1 MTTDEL
7 LMETVDLARMR
18 EQTAIDGFLAS
29 ANGKVVLFGAGTIG
43 RKVATALRREG
54 IEPLAFA
61 DNNGRLNG
69 TQVEGIQVLSP
80 TAAARRWGGEA
91 LFVVTTFLPIG
102 GGLGTRMEELS
113 NLGCTRITS
122 FLLVGWKFAGIL
134 PHFGAD
140 RPSEI
145 LRRASDLERVER
157 LWKDD
162 LSKETYR
169 NALEWR
175 LHARFA
181 AAVQPVPDQY
191 FPKDIVR
198 PIPEEIFVDG
208 GAFDGDTLRAAP
220 WPFAKVLAFE
230 PDPTN
235 AALLRTV
242 MGKNIQLHEVLLGS
256 STGSARFAG
265 KGTIASSRSD
275 FGTMEI
281 PVATLDDLTK
291 QEHPTFV
298 KLDVEGDEL
307 AALQGGLGMLK
318 REKPVVAVCVYHRPE
333 DLWRIPLFLVESLP
347 SHAFYLR
354 AHAWDGFELVAYAV
368 PPARCQSHK

>member
-1 MTTDEL
+1 
-7 LMETVDLARMR
+7 
-18 EQTAIDGFLAS
+18 
-29 ANGKVVLFGAGTIG
+29 
-43 RKVATALRREG
+43 
-54 IEPLAFA
+54 
-61 DNNGRLNG
+61 
-69 TQVEGIQVLSP
+69 
-80 TAAARRWGGEA
+80 
-91 LFVVTTFLPIG
+91 
-102 GGLGTRMEELS
+102 
-113 NLGCTRITS
+113 
-122 FLLVGWKFAGIL
+122 
-134 PHFGAD
+134 
-140 RPSEI
+140 
-145 LRRASDLERVER
+145 LERVER

-256 STGSARFAG
+256 STGSTRFAG
-265 KGTIASSRSD
+265 KGTMASSRSD